1 MSNRERVRD
10 LWSDLMRAAADAGNP
25 FASSDA
31 ATLAATF
38 ASGISSDPGA
48 LPTAS
53 LQQLS
58 FATSLSYRVSHS
70 ISCGAMRDP
79 SVITG

>member
-1 MSNRERVRD
+1 MNNRERVRD

-25 FASSDA
+25 FACSDP
-31 ATLAATF
+31 ATLAVTF

-53 LQQLS
+53 LQQLL
-58 FATSLSYRVSHS
+58 FPTSLS
-70 ISCGAMRDP
+70 
-79 SVITG
+79 